1 MLGESVE
8 GEGGNILQQL
18 VAINSKGDLNNHDA
32 KELNVEDELPN
43 KPIIIALSALITDSI
58 VEKIVYAGFDNFS
71 KNF

>member
-1 MLGESVE
+1 
-8 GEGGNILQQL
+8 

-58 VEKIVYAGFDNFS
+58 VEKIV
-71 KNF
+71 